1 MRILIRRSNIY
12 RFALRNLKKPPRL
25 KAAAVFLYPFP
36 DGSATVSYTHLGD
49 WNGRGRSVA
58 RMVDGHPRF
67 FHRQAQAVHRRLD
80 DAHIGLVRHNPIKF
94 PGLNSGFFT
103 GLQQRLRHHLCRK
116 FVDLAPAHDH
126 MPGTFRTA
134 VNSVLLRRVVGK
146 GLSLIHISC
155 SKGIQREVSPASSLT
170 RSSHASSPHHIDLI
184 KPVLPAASSLSSSN
198 VPAVQVRASRL
209 ASALL

>member
-1 MRILIRRSNIY
+1 
-12 RFALRNLKKPPRL
+12 
-25 KAAAVFLYPFP
+25 
-36 DGSATVSYTHLGD
+36 
-49 WNGRGRSVA
+49 
-58 RMVDGHPRF
+58 MVDGHPRF

-146 GLSLIHISC
+146 GRGGRRVFAEHQAVAGPVRAKRSAVKRVCRANHRRAGAVAEQHACAAVLIISQAREDFR
-155 SKGIQREVSPASSLT
+155 SYDQRVINIAAGKKAP
-170 RSSHASSPHHIDLI
+170 RHI
-184 KPVLPAASSLSSSN
+184 KPVN
-198 VPAVQVRASRL
+198 VSRARARDIITHRVFRADRTLNDTAHRGRCKISRY
-209 ASALL
+209 